1 MITIMTIATTITT
14 TMSMASTSI
23 EADVSLA
30 RLLRLASP
38 ALPVG
43 AYSYSQA
50 LEWAVETGA
59 VRDALTAGNWIVD
72 ALAVSLVRCE
82 APVWLRLHAAC
93 TANDAQR
100 FGRWNEF
107 FLATRESAE
116 LRAETLQMGRSMASL
131 LARANE
137 LPEASLA
144 LLASLEEPGFP
155 AAFACAV
162 AAWGIAPR
170 AGLTAYLF
178 AWAENQAIAAVKL
191 VPLGQSAAQDI
202 LARVTAALPGALDQ
216 AFALEDG
223 EIGSLAYGLAI
234 ASCRHETQYTRLFRS

>member
-1 MITIMTIATTITT
+1 
-14 TMSMASTSI
+14 MSTAITSI
-23 EADVSLA
+23 ESDVSLA

-50 LEWAVETGA
+50 LEWSVEAGT
-59 VRDALTAGNWIVD
+59 VRDAATAGGWIVD
-72 ALAVSLVRCE
+72 ALAVSIVRCE

-93 TANDAQR
+93 AANDLGGFA
-100 FGRWNEF
+100 RWNEF
-107 FLATRESAE
+107 FLAIRESAE
-116 LRAETLQMGRSMASL
+116 LRAETLQMGRSMVAL
-131 LARANE
+131 LIRAGE
-137 LPEASLA
+137 LPEASRA
-144 LLASLEEPGFP
+144 LLASLEEPSFP

-162 AAWGIAPR
+162 SAWGIAPR

-202 LARVTAALPGALDQ
+202 LARVTAALPEALDQ
-216 AFALEDG
+216 AFALGDD
-223 EIGSLAYGLAI
+223 EIGSLAFGLAI

>member
-1 MITIMTIATTITT
+1 MTTAAMTTT
-14 TMSMASTSI
+14 TMSTASTSI
-23 EADVSLA
+23 EADLSLA

-50 LEWAVETGA
+50 LEWAVESGT
-59 VRDALTAGNWIVD
+59 VTDAATAGDWIGD
-72 ALAVSLVRCE
+72 ALAVSVVRCE
-82 APVWLRLHAAC
+82 APVWLRLHAAS
-93 TANDAQR
+93 AAGDAR
-100 FGRWNEF
+100 ALARWNEF

-116 LRAETLQMGRSMASL
+116 LRAETLQMGRSMVAL
-131 LARANE
+131 LQRANE
-137 LPEASLA
+137 LPESFLA
-144 LLASLEEPGFP
+144 LLASLEEPAFP

-191 VPLGQSAAQDI
+191 APLGQSAAQDI
-202 LARVTAALPGALDQ
+202 LERVTAALPEALDR
-216 AFALEDG
+216 AFAIEDADL
-223 EIGSLAYGLAI
+223 GSLAFGLAL

>member
-1 MITIMTIATTITT
+1 MSTATT
-14 TMSMASTSI
+14 TMTSTSI

-50 LEWAVETGA
+50 LEWAVETGT
-59 VRDALTAGNWIVD
+59 VRDASTAGDWIVD
-72 ALAVSLVRCE
+72 ALAVSVVRCE

-93 TANDAQR
+93 AANDAR
-100 FGRWNEF
+100 AFGRWTEF

-116 LRAETLQMGRSMASL
+116 LRAETLQMGRSLTAL
-131 LARANE
+131 LQRGGE

-144 LLASLEEPGFP
+144 LLASLEEPVFP
-155 AAFACAV
+155 AAFACAA
-162 AAWGIAPR
+162 AAWRIAPR

-178 AWAENQAIAAVKL
+178 SWAENQAIAAVKL

-202 LARVTAALPGALDQ
+202 LARVTAALPDALDQ
-216 AFALEDG
+216 AFALEDDA
-223 EIGSLAYGLAI
+223 IGSLAFGLAI

>member
-1 MITIMTIATTITT
+1 MTT
-14 TMSMASTSI
+14 ASTSI
-23 EADVSLA
+23 EKDVSLA

-50 LEWAVETGA
+50 LEWAVEAGM
-59 VRDALTAGNWIVD
+59 VRDASTAGDWIADV
-72 ALAVSLVRCE
+72 LAVSVVRCE

-93 TANDAQR
+93 TASDSQA
-100 FGRWNEF
+100 FAHWNEF
-107 FLATRESAE
+107 FVAARETAE
-116 LRAETLQMGRSMASL
+116 LRAETVQMGRSLIAL
-131 LARANE
+131 LARAGE
-137 LPEASLA
+137 LPEASRA
-144 LLASLEEPGFP
+144 LLASLEEPSFP

-162 AAWGIAPR
+162 SAWGIAPR

-178 AWAENQAIAAVKL
+178 SWAENQAIAAVKL

-202 LARVTAALPGALDQ
+202 LARVTAALPEALDQ
-216 AFALEDG
+216 AFALEDD
-223 EIGSLAYGLAI
+223 EIGSLAFGLAI

>member
-1 MITIMTIATTITT
+1 MSIAATT
-14 TMSMASTSI
+14 TMSMASTGI

-50 LEWAVETGA
+50 LEWAVESGS
-59 VRDALTAGNWIVD
+59 VHDAATAAEWIGD
-72 ALAVSLVRCE
+72 ALAVSMVRCE

-93 TANDAQR
+93 AANR
-100 FGRWNEF
+100 PGEFMRWNEF
-107 FLATRESAE
+107 FLAARETAE
-116 LRAETLQMGRSMASL
+116 LRAETLQMGRSMVAL
-131 LARANE
+131 LMRAGD
-137 LPEASLA
+137 LPEASRA
-144 LLASLEEPGFP
+144 LLGSLEEPGFP

-162 AAWGIAPR
+162 SAWGIAPR

-202 LARVTAALPGALDQ
+202 LARLTAALPEALDQ
-216 AFALEDG
+216 AFALQDDA
-223 EIGSLAYGLAI
+223 IGSLAFGLAI

>member
-1 MITIMTIATTITT
+1 
-14 TMSMASTSI
+14 MSTAITSI
-23 EADVSLA
+23 EPDVSLA

-50 LEWAVETGA
+50 LEWVVESGT
-59 VRDALTAGNWIVD
+59 VLDAATAGNWILD
-72 ALAVSLVRCE
+72 ALAVGVVRCE
-82 APVWLRLHAAC
+82 APLWLRLHAAC
-93 TANDAQR
+93 AANDLGDFA
-100 FGRWNEF
+100 RWNEF
-107 FLATRESAE
+107 FLAIRESAE
-116 LRAETLQMGRSMASL
+116 LRAETLQMGRSMVAL
-131 LARANE
+131 LLRAGE
-137 LPEASLA
+137 LPDGSRA
-144 LLASLEEPGFP
+144 LLASLEEPSFP

-162 AAWGIAPR
+162 SAWGIAPR

-202 LARVTAALPGALDQ
+202 LARVTAALPEALDQ
-216 AFALEDG
+216 AFALEDD
-223 EIGSLAYGLAI
+223 EIGSLAFGLAI

>member
-1 MITIMTIATTITT
+1 MNTATTTTITT
-14 TMSMASTSI
+14 TMSTASTNI
-23 EADVSLA
+23 EADLSLA

-50 LEWAVETGA
+50 LEWTVESGA
-59 VRDALTAGNWIVD
+59 VRDAATAAAWIVD
-72 ALAVSLVRCE
+72 ALTVNVVRCE
-82 APVWLRLHAAC
+82 APVWLRLHAAGA
-93 TANDAQR
+93 ANDTKA
-100 FGRWNEF
+100 FGRWNDF
-107 FLATRESAE
+107 FLATRETAE
-116 LRAETLQMGRSMASL
+116 LRAETLQMGRSMVAL
-131 LARANE
+131 LQRADE
-137 LPEASLA
+137 LRRTSLA
-144 LLASLEEPGFP
+144 LLASLDEPAFP

-162 AAWGIAPR
+162 AAWRIAPR

-191 VPLGQSAAQDI
+191 VPLGQSAAQGI

-216 AFALEDG
+216 AFAFED
-223 EIGSLAYGLAI
+223 EDLGSLAFGLAI

>member
-1 MITIMTIATTITT
+1 MNTATTTTITMT
-14 TMSMASTSI
+14 AASTSI
-23 EADVSLA
+23 EKDISLA

-50 LEWAVETGA
+50 LEWAVESGT
-59 VRDALTAGNWIVD
+59 VRDAATAGGWIAD
-72 ALAVSLVRCE
+72 ALAVSMVRCE

-93 TANDAQR
+93 AANDAQG
-100 FGRWNEF
+100 FGRWNAF

-116 LRAETLQMGRSMASL
+116 LRAETLQMGRSMVAL
-131 LARANE
+131 LIRPGE
-137 LPEASLA
+137 LPEASRA

-162 AAWGIAPR
+162 SAWGIAPR

-202 LARVTAALPGALDQ
+202 LVRVTAALPDALDQ
-216 AFALEDG
+216 AFALEDD
-223 EIGSLAYGLAI
+223 EIGSLAFGLAI
-234 ASCRHETQYTRLFRS
+234 ASCRHETQYSRLFRS